1 MNFKKLV
8 LRLDENIAVEAN
20 EFLPHLSTLE
30 TEAEVKITTLLN
42 PTWNFVK
49 TGMKFVNL
57 KTNFF

>member
-8 LRLDENIAVEAN
+8 LRLDENIAAEAN

-49 TGMKFVNL
+49 TGEFSTKF
-57 KTNFF
+57 